1 MHRHMISLEQKYDS
15 LLQEAERRSQP
26 GIANLR
32 LCFEL
37 LALTAAIDRDCA
49 VRLSPHN
56 LSEGKFVVLFLL
68 HGQPQGLS
76 PHELADRAGVT
87 RPTITGLLD
96 GLERDGFLAR
106 HSGLQDRRKVSI
118 RLSEKGDATARSL
131 FAEHTRWIGSLFEGF
146 SAEERSQF
154 SALLQRVW
162 RNTDAGKMARP
173 AIAGEPAP

>member
-1 MHRHMISLEQKYDS
+1 MISVEQKHHS
-15 LLQEAERRSQP
+15 LLQEAERRTHP
-26 GIANLR
+26 DIANLR

-37 LALTAAIDRDCA
+37 LALTSAIDRDCA
-49 VRLSPHN
+49 VRLAPQN

-68 HGQPQGLS
+68 HGQPQGLP

-96 GLERDGFLAR
+96 GLERGD
-106 HSGLQDRRKVSI
+106 LQDRRKVPI
-118 RLSEKGDATARSL
+118 RPSPKGEATARTL
-131 FAEHTRWIGSLFEGF
+131 FVEHTRWIGTLFDGF
-146 SAEERSQF
+146 SFEERSQF

-173 AIAGEPAP
+173 AIAREHGP

>member
-1 MHRHMISLEQKYDS
+1 MYRHMISLEQKHHS

-32 LCFEL
+32 LCLEL

-49 VRLSPHN
+49 VRLAPHN

-68 HGQPQGLS
+68 HGQPHGLS

-106 HSGLQDRRKVSI
+106 HSDLQDRRKVSI
-118 RLSEKGDATARSL
+118 RLSPKGEATARTL
-131 FAEHTRWIGSLFEGF
+131 FADHTQWIGTLFEGF
-146 SAEERSQF
+146 SSEERIQF

-162 RNTDAGKMARP
+162 QNTDAGKMESP

>member
-1 MHRHMISLEQKYDS
+1 MISLGQKHHF
-15 LLQEAERRSQP
+15 LLQEAERRTQP
-26 GIANLR
+26 DIANLR

-37 LALTAAIDRDCA
+37 LALTSAIDRDCA
-49 VRLSPHN
+49 VRLAPHN

-68 HGQPQGLS
+68 HGQPQGLP

-106 HSGLQDRRKVSI
+106 HGDLQDRRKVSI
-118 RLSEKGDATARSL
+118 RLSPKGEATARTL
-131 FAEHTRWIGSLFEGF
+131 FTEHTRWIGTLFEGF
-146 SAEERSQF
+146 SPDERDQF

-173 AIAGEPAP
+173 AIAGEHKP